1 MQEDKKMRITGAI
14 STVAFILILACSC
27 FSQAHAQADPNST
40 TVETSPIMQKILRMG
55 AQTQR
60 KAVETSQTTRQPSRP
75 RPNSVKTA
83 DFYLRNGQLVFG
95 KLVSEDKNKVTIE
108 QLTASKIIVT
118 TYSRREIDPR
128 TLQTKNVPE
137 YKYYMDLAEHFS
149 SQTWDFSDDPD
160 DFIQAIRC
168 YEKAKQ
174 AVVGT
179 SLLESERIKEINEE
193 IMRLQADRQVWE
205 REVETRAK
213 LKKLE
218 FEAEGQT
225 RLNELE
231 DRINISNQT
240 FNESAEQLDNI
251 IREIQDNRQRLE
263 QSLSMIEQDIRR
275 QLNILATQVEANRRI
290 INPFYGYLGPRY
302 PYRYFNVPG
311 Y

>member
-1 MQEDKKMRITGAI
+1 MRITGAI
-14 STVAFILILACSC
+14 STVTFILILAFSC
-27 FSQAHAQADPNST
+27 FSQTYARADPNS
-40 TVETSPIMQKILRMG
+40 MQKALRIG
-55 AQTQR
+55 AQTQQ
-60 KAVETSQTTRQPSRP
+60 KTAETSQAARQPSRP

-149 SQTWDFSDDPD
+149 SQTWDFRDDPD

-174 AVVGT
+174 AVAGT
-179 SLLESERIKEINEE
+179 SRLDSERIEQINEE
-193 IMRLQADRQVWE
+193 IKKLQADRQVWA
-205 REVETRAK
+205 REVESRAK

-218 FEAEGQT
+218 FEAEVQT

-231 DRINISNQT
+231 DKINTSSQT
-240 FNESAEQLDNI
+240 IDESAGRLDNI

-263 QSLSMIEQDIRR
+263 QSFLMMEQDIRR
-275 QLNILATQVEANRRI
+275 QLNILASQVEANRRI
-290 INPFYGYLGPRY
+290 IDPFYGYLGPRY
-302 PYRYFNVPG
+302 PYRYYNRPG

>member
-1 MQEDKKMRITGAI
+1 MRITGAI
-14 STVAFILILACSC
+14 STVTFILILAFSC
-27 FSQAHAQADPNST
+27 FSQTYARADPNS
-40 TVETSPIMQKILRMG
+40 MQRALRIG
-55 AQTQR
+55 AQTQQ
-60 KAVETSQTTRQPSRP
+60 KTAETSQAAKQPSRL

-137 YKYYMDLAEHFS
+137 YKYYMDLAEYFS
-149 SQTWDFSDDPD
+149 SKTWDFRDDPD

-174 AVVGT
+174 AIAGT
-179 SLLESERIKEINEE
+179 SRLDSERIEQINEE
-193 IMRLQADRQVWE
+193 IKKLQADRQVWA
-205 REVETRAK
+205 REVESRAK
-213 LKKLE
+213 LKELE
-218 FEAEGQT
+218 FEAEVQT

-231 DRINISNQT
+231 SKISASSQKT
-240 FNESAEQLDNI
+240 DETVERLDNI
-251 IREIQDNRQRLE
+251 ITEIQDNRQRLQ
-263 QSLSMIEQDIRR
+263 QSFVRMEQDIRR
-275 QLNILATQVEANRRI
+275 QLNILVGQIESNRRI
-290 INPFYGYLGPRY
+290 IDPFYGYLGPRY
-302 PYRYFNVPG
+302 PYGYYYRPG